1 MKGIT
6 QCFYGTSEEWQAQ
19 VNPLYKGVWGVEVKT
34 DGSRVIKMGDGVR
47 TWPQLPTLLDEDT
60 QLGDLTA
67 LIDQTGAY
75 LSQVQTMQAQLQTL
89 QDQIAQAQETL
100 AGQVQQFE
108 NDKAALE
115 QEIADAGLVDDVSVH
130 RDEEGNL
137 YSSGT
142 APVHSGNLTSDM
154 GNAPEDNGAHMFM
167 TDADR
172 EIGAG
177 FGVNTDGGFVA
188 GAAYI
193 KSSAAPNNNTRLLL
207 AVTADGKNRMYLLKD
222 KAFPESAEEL
232 EPGDELLNKAEI
244 QALIDQAQG
253 GE

>member
-47 TWPQLPTLLDEDT
+47 TWPQLPPLLDGDT

-67 LIDQTGAY
+67 LIDQTGIY
-75 LSQVQTMQAQLQTL
+75 LSQVQTLQAQLQTL

-108 NDKAALE
+108 N
-115 QEIADAGLVDDVSVH
+115 AGLVDDVSIH

-142 APVHSGNLTSDM
+142 APVHSGDLTSDM
-154 GNAPEDNGAHMFM
+154 GNAPEDDGAHMFM

-172 EIGAG
+172 EIAAG
-177 FGVNTDGGFVA
+177 FGVNITGSFIAGSAMINGLTDGVPN
-188 GAAYI
+188 
-193 KSSAAPNNNTRLLL
+193 SACLLL
-207 AVTADGKNRMYLLKD
+207 VVTADGKNRMYLLKD
-222 KAFPESAEEL
+222 KALPESAEEL

-244 QALIDQAQG
+244 QTLIDQA
-253 GE
+253 